1 MAILRVGQ
9 AKLLLQPQLPGGGV
23 QQIAAPHH
31 LGDPLKGVVHHHRQL
46 IGVHPVR
53 AAEDKVPALRRQVL
67 GTVPL
72 ELIPEGDRLLRDRAA
87 RASGAR
93 WRQRPEYRAAPSD
106 RWGAEAASR
115 WARVQK
121 QG

>member
-72 ELIPEGDRLLRDRAA
+72 ELIPEGDCLLRDLNAPGGDTPGGQSGPLFRGQMAA
-87 RASGAR
+87 
-93 WRQRPEYRAAPSD
+93 AA
-106 RWGAEAASR
+106 G
-115 WARVQK
+115 V
-121 QG
+121 